1 MLPSD
6 SILRRSLKRLRSK
19 ALTYTLGL
27 ALALSWALV
36 PLSHA
41 QETKMVS
48 VFSYNGARQENT
60 VEVPQKPERV
70 VVIDYAVFDIMAKLG
85 LSSKIVGSAKGV
97 APQYLQSIIANPE
110 IANVGTVKAVDY
122 EALMALEPEV
132 IFIGGRL
139 AAQYDKLS
147 AIAPVV
153 FLAVDYEQP
162 LIESVKRSTDVI
174 ATIFGQEQAAGEV
187 LAGYE
192 QRIAALKEKAQGQS
206 VLIGMVNASQ
216 FKTMGNH
223 GRCAFIGQDIG
234 LNNLAADLSSNH
246 GNESSFELLVKLNP
260 DYLFVLDRDSAIG
273 TNGAKLARD
282 VMDNELVHKTKAY
295 QEGKLFYLNSAVWY
309 LSEGGL
315 SALDYM
321 IQDLEAAF

>member
-19 ALTYTLGL
+19 ALTYTL

-60 VEVPQKPERV
+60 VEVPQNPERV
-70 VVIDYAVFDIMAKLG
+70 VVIDYAVLDIMTKLG

-97 APQYLQSIIANPE
+97 APQYLQSIVNNPE

-122 EALMALEPEV
+122 EALMALEPEI

-153 FLAVDYEQP
+153 FLAVDYRKP
-162 LIESVKRSTDVI
+162 LLESVKRSTDVI
-174 ATIFGQEQAAGEV
+174 ATIFGKEQAADEL
-187 LAGYE
+187 LASYE

-246 GNESSFELLVKLNP
+246 GHESSFELLVKLNP

-321 IQDLEAAF
+321 LQDLEAAF

>member
-19 ALTYTLGL
+19 ALTYTL

-60 VEVPQKPERV
+60 VEVPQNPERV
-70 VVIDYAVFDIMAKLG
+70 VVIDYAVLDIMAKLG

-97 APQYLQSIIANPE
+97 APQYLQSIVNNPE

-122 EALMALEPEV
+122 EALMALEPEI

-162 LIESVKRSTDVI
+162 LLESVKRSTDVI
-174 ATIFGQEQAAGEV
+174 ATIFGKEQAADE
-187 LAGYE
+187 LLESYE

-234 LNNLAADLSSNH
+234 FNNLAADLTSNH
-246 GNESSFELLVKLNP
+246 GHESSFELLVKLNP

-295 QEGKLFYLNSAVWY
+295 QENHLFYLNSAVWY

-321 IQDLEAAF
+321 LQDLEAAF